1 MLQMPELLGSRRMRQ
16 QPLAASFRSLLTHS
30 RRDSLR
36 VLIRIGCAALVSA
49 AAFGDEATPTTKLE
63 MTLRFDA
70 GGQGP
75 FYVISVEP
83 SGVVRRTGVVPPE
96 FPDLVGRISAATS
109 AELHGLLARERFFT
123 LRQNYGCAPD
133 LGYRRIEVVLGKR
146 RQAVTFCVGQAYLP
160 LRDVQAL
167 LRIWYSTLTTLSKKG
182 AVPVWEI
189 DKRILAAKG

>member
-1 MLQMPELLGSRRMRQ
+1 
-16 QPLAASFRSLLTHS
+16 LLTHS
-30 RRDSLR
+30 KRRDALR
-36 VLIRIGCAALVSA
+36 ILIRIGCAALISA
-49 AAFGDEATPTTKLE
+49 IAFGEEGSRTTKLE

-96 FPDLVGRISAATS
+96 FPDSVAGISDATS
-109 AELHGLLARERFFT
+109 AELRGLLARERFFA

-146 RQAVTFCVGQAYLP
+146 RQAVTFCVGQTDLP

-167 LRIWYSTLTTLSKKG
+167 LRIWYGTLTALSKKG

-189 DKRILAAKG
+189 DKRILAAKE